1 MAAAGDGR
9 LSDLSDVPGRA
20 DAGVAGRR
28 LPAGTSAWVLSD
40 GKIGDEVQCFGIA
53 EELGLAPERRL
64 IAPRPP
70 WSWLT
75 PYGPV
80 DPREAPGR
88 VDSPIAPPFPDIAI
102 AAGRR
107 TVPYLRRV
115 KAASGGRTFT
125 IFVKDPYTGTGTAD
139 VIWIPEHDKLRGDNV
154 VVTLTPAHRLRPDV
168 LAAARAAPDPRL
180 AMLPHPRVAMVLGG
194 KGVNHD
200 FSAEDI
206 RNLAG
211 IAAAIAADGASLM
224 VTPSRRTPPEAL
236 AAIRSALGGGLEAGR
251 AFVWDGSGT
260 NPYPQI
266 LALADAL
273 LVTGDSANMVGEA
286 CATGAPVHVYEP
298 SGGHPKVTRYL
309 DRLTEVGA
317 VRRWSGRLEHWTYAP
332 IDSAPVTAAE
342 IAARYRAFRAG

>member
-9 LSDLSDVPGRA
+9 LTITDLASPA
-20 DAGVAGRR
+20 DLEERR
-28 LPAGTSAWVLSD
+28 LPAGTRAWVLSD

-64 IAPRPP
+64 IAPRAP

-80 DPREAPGR
+80 DPREGPRRAG
-88 VDSPIAPPFPDIAI
+88 SPIAPPFPDIAI

-115 KAASGGRTFT
+115 KAASRGRTFT

-154 VVTLTPAHRLRPDV
+154 IVTLTPAHRLRPGV
-168 LAAARAAPDPRL
+168 FAAARAAPDPRI
-180 AMLPHPRVAMVLGG
+180 AALPVRRIAMVLGG

-200 FSAEDI
+200 FSPDDI
-206 RNLAG
+206 RNLA
-211 IAAAIAADGASLM
+211 AIAATLAGDGAGLM
-224 VTPSRRTPPEAL
+224 VTPSRRTPAEAL
-236 AAIRSALGGGLEAGR
+236 AAIRAALATPLAEGR

-266 LALADAL
+266 LAHADAI

-317 VRRWSGRLEHWTYAP
+317 VRRWAGRLEHWTYPP

-342 IAARYRAFRAG
+342 IAARYRAFRGTA

>member
-9 LSDLSDVPGRA
+9 LTIVDIARDDIGSALA
-20 DAGVAGRR
+20 ERR
-28 LPAGTSAWVLSD
+28 LPPGTSAWVLSD

-53 EELGLAPERRL
+53 EELGLRPERRL
-64 IAPRPP
+64 IAPRAP
-70 WSWLT
+70 WSWMT
-75 PYGPV
+75 PWGPV
-80 DPREAPGR
+80 DPRERPDRPG
-88 VDSPIAPPFPDIAI
+88 STIAPPFPDIVL

-115 KAASGGRTFT
+115 KQASGGRTFT

-154 VVTLTPAHRLRPDV
+154 VVTLTPAHRLRPEV
-168 LAAARAAPDPRL
+168 LATARAEPDLRI
-180 AMLPHPRVAMVLGG
+180 AGLPHPRVAMVLGG

-200 FSAEDI
+200 FSDQDI
-206 RNLAG
+206 ANLAD
-211 IAAAIAADGASLM
+211 IAATIASGGASLM
-224 VTPSRRTPPEAL
+224 VTPSRRTPPAAL
-236 AAIRSALGGGLEAGR
+236 TAIKAVLAGAIGEGR
-251 AFVWDGSGT
+251 AFIWDGQGI

-266 LALADAL
+266 LAHAEAI

-286 CATGAPVHVYEP
+286 CVTGVPVHVYEP

-317 VRRWSGRLEHWTYAP
+317 VRRWAGRLEQWSYEP
-332 IDSAPVTAAE
+332 IDSAPVTAAA
-342 IAARYRAFRAG
+342 IAERFRAFRGR

>member
-9 LSDLSDVPGRA
+9 LTTIDRVLADVSAALSARG
-20 DAGVAGRR
+20 

-53 EELGLAPERRL
+53 EELGLTPERRL

-75 PYGPV
+75 PWGPV

-88 VDSPIAPPFPDIAI
+88 PGSTIAPPFPDVVL

-115 KAASGGRTFT
+115 KQASGGRTFT

-154 VVTLTPAHRLRPDV
+154 VVTLTPAHRLRPHV
-168 LAAARAAPDPRL
+168 LAAAQAEPDPRI
-180 AMLPHPRVAMVLGG
+180 AALPHPRVAMVLGG

-200 FSAEDI
+200 FSEQDI
-206 RNLAG
+206 ANLAG
-211 IAAAIAADGASLM
+211 IAATIAGGGNSLM
-224 VTPSRRTPPEAL
+224 VTPSRRTPPAAVSAIKAAL
-236 AAIRSALGGGLEAGR
+236 AVAMGEGR
-251 AFVWDGSGT
+251 AFVWDGEGV

-266 LALADAL
+266 LAHAEAI

-286 CATGAPVHVYEP
+286 CVTGVPVHVYEP

-317 VRRWSGRLEHWTYAP
+317 VRRWAGRLEHWSYDP
-332 IDSAPVTAAE
+332 IDSAPVTAAA
-342 IAARYRAFRAG
+342 IAERYRAFRGL

>member
-9 LSDLSDVPGRA
+9 LTLIDVARGAAAPA
-20 DAGVAGRR
+20 LAQRR
-28 LPAGTSAWVLSD
+28 LPTGTTAWVLSD

-53 EELGLAPERRL
+53 EELGLRPERRL

-75 PYGPV
+75 PWGPI
-80 DPREAPGR
+80 DPREGPDRRGSA
-88 VDSPIAPPFPDIAI
+88 IAPPFPDIVL

-115 KAASGGRTFT
+115 KSASGGRTFT

-154 VVTLTPAHRLRPDV
+154 VVTLTPAHRLRPEV
-168 LAAARAAPDPRL
+168 LAAARAEPDPRI
-180 AMLPHPRVAMVLGG
+180 AALPHPRVAMVLGG

-200 FSAEDI
+200 FSDQDI
-206 RNLAG
+206 ANLAG
-211 IAAAIAADGASLM
+211 IAATIVGAGGSLM
-224 VTPSRRTPPEAL
+224 VTPSRRTPPAALTAIREAL
-236 AAIRSALGGGLEAGR
+236 AGALGDRR
-251 AFVWDGSGT
+251 AFVWDGEGN

-266 LALADAL
+266 LAHASAI

-286 CATGAPVHVYEP
+286 CVTGVPVHVYEP

-317 VRRWSGRLEHWTYAP
+317 IRRWAGRLEQWSYEP
-332 IDSAPVTAAE
+332 IDSAPVTAAA
-342 IAARYRAFRAG
+342 IAERYRAFRGG

>member
-1 MAAAGDGR
+1 MAPAGDGR
-9 LSDLSDVPGRA
+9 LTDFDVAVDGADLAS
-20 DAGVAGRR
+20 RR
-28 LPAGTSAWVLSD
+28 LPGTTTAWVLSD

-53 EELGLAPERRL
+53 DELGLTPERRL

-80 DPREAPGR
+80 DPREAPGQR
-88 VDSPIAPPFPDIAI
+88 ASAISPPFPDIAI

-115 KAASGGRTFT
+115 KRASGGRTFT
-125 IFVKDPYTGTGTAD
+125 VFVKDPYTGTGTAD
-139 VIWIPEHDKLRGDNV
+139 VIWIPEHDKLRGGNV
-154 VVTLTPAHRLRPDV
+154 IVTLTPAHRLRPAV
-168 LAAARAAPDPRL
+168 FAAARAAPDPRL
-180 AMLPHPRVAMVLGG
+180 AGLPGPRVAMVLGG

-206 RNLAG
+206 GNLAAMAG
-211 IAAAIAADGASLM
+211 AIAATGASLM
-224 VTPSRRTPPEAL
+224 VTPSRRTPPAAL
-236 AAIRSALGGGLEAGR
+236 AAIRAALAPADAAGR
-251 AFVWDGSGT
+251 AFVWDGTGT

-266 LALADAL
+266 LAHADSI

-286 CATGAPVHVYEP
+286 CVTGVPVHVYEP

-342 IAARYRAFRAG
+342 IAQRYRAFRGA